1 MEPIDRDD
9 RLDRALKALEAPRA
23 PRTLLPRV
31 MAAVAEREQQT
42 RVTRPWMQ
50 WPRSW
55 RVASF
60 AGMAAVTIAV
70 IWLLPNLDIV
80 MRAGGGWLSQRDPAL
95 GGGVESAASFL
106 SVGRT
111 LWETL
116 VGPVL
121 WYVVVWMVVM
131 TTACAALGAALDLA
145 LGGAS
150 E

>member
-1 MEPIDRDD
+1 MEPTDRGDS
-9 RLDRALKALEAPRA
+9 LDRALNALDAPRA

-31 MAAVAEREQQT
+31 MAAVAEREHQK
-42 RVTRPWMQ
+42 VARPWMQ

-60 AGMAAVTIAV
+60 AAMAAVTIAI
-70 IWLLPNLDIV
+70 IWVLPNMELV
-80 MRAGGGWLSQRDPAL
+80 MRMSGGWLAQRDPAL
-95 GGGVESAASFL
+95 GGGVESAASLL

-121 WYVVVWMVVM
+121 GYVVIWMLVM

>member
-1 MEPIDRDD
+1 MDPIDRDES
-9 RLDRALKALEAPRA
+9 LDRALKALDPPRA

-31 MAAVAEREQQT
+31 MAAVAEHEQRQH
-42 RVTRPWMQ
+42 TRPWML

-60 AGMAAVTIAV
+60 TAMAAVTVAV
-70 IWLLPNLDIV
+70 IWLLPNVELV
-80 MRAGGGWLSQRDPAL
+80 LRTSAGWLSQSQPAL
-95 GGGVESAASFL
+95 GGGIDSAASVF

-111 LWETL
+111 LWQTL
-116 VGPVL
+116 VEPVV
-121 WYVVVWMVVM
+121 WYVVVWMIVM
-131 TTACAALGAALDLA
+131 TTACAAFGAALDLA